1 MILRLRQRIEAL
13 FTTAGFRGPVLTLL
27 SGSGIVLV
35 LAYLAQP
42 VLTRLYPPSSFGVS
56 DYFIS
61 LLTILM
67 AFASLRYEDAIMQPE
82 TEREAAGLLGLAL
95 GLLTLTVLGTV
106 LLVPWRVPI
115 AAWLGIPDLA
125 PWLVLVPPTLLV
137 MRISKLSELWL
148 TRERRF
154 RLISAGTVTQTL
166 TLISGRIGAGLTITT
181 SPGGLIGGFA
191 LGHLASALFLGSLV
205 IRRLRRHLRSLLDP
219 ALWRQLARR
228 YRRFALFS
236 TPSSLLN
243 IVLVR
248 LPYLLL
254 PVYFDTEVL
263 GYFGR
268 AFVAVAVPLSLIG
281 GAVAQVFFVQAAEA
295 QQAGSLAS
303 LTTTVHRR
311 LVMIGLFPALLVSMA
326 GPDLFEFV
334 FGDGWR
340 PAGIYVRYVALWL
353 FLAAV
358 ASPLTRLFDVL
369 ERQRLDLGASLTMF
383 LLLTAALVLTGPSGS
398 VLLTLGVLG
407 AAGALLRIGHLAL
420 LLRLANVAPTDALHP
435 YGRYFVMSLPGLAI
449 TGVSLLLEASP
460 LVTSLA
466 AAGGGLTYAA
476 LLLWRDQLLAD
487 RTLPEPLSK
496 EKADVEGD
504 VGP

>member
-1 MILRLRQRIEAL
+1 MMTPLRQRLAAL
-13 FTTAGFRGPVLTLL
+13 FTTSGFRGPVLTLL

-56 DYFIS
+56 DYFIT
-61 LLTILM
+61 LLTVLM
-67 AFASLRYEDAIMQPE
+67 AFASWRYEDAIMQPE
-82 TEREAAGLLGLAL
+82 SEREAAGLVGLAV
-95 GLLTLTVLGTV
+95 GLLTVTVVATA
-106 LLVPWRVPI
+106 LLLPWRTPI

-137 MRISKLSELWL
+137 MRISKLAELWL
-148 TRERRF
+148 TRARRF
-154 RLISAGTVTQTL
+154 RLVSAGTVTQTL
-166 TLISGRIGAGLTITT
+166 TMISGRIGAGAALTT

-191 LGHLASALFLGSLV
+191 LGHLASALLLGTLV
-205 IRRLRRHLRSLLDP
+205 VRQMRRYLRSIFDVS
-219 ALWRQLARR
+219 LWRRLARR

-254 PVYFDTEVL
+254 PIYFTTDVL
-263 GYFGR
+263 GFFGR
-268 AFVAVAVPLSLIG
+268 AFVALAVPLSIIG

-295 QQAGSLAS
+295 QESGTLST

-311 LVMIGLFPALLVSMA
+311 LVMIGLFPALLLLLA

-334 FGDGWR
+334 FGDVWR
-340 PAGIYVRYVALWL
+340 TAGVYVRYVAPWL
-353 FLAAV
+353 FLASV

-369 ERQRLDLGASLTMF
+369 ERQRLDLGASLIMF
-383 LLLTAALVLTGPSGS
+383 VLLAAALLGTGPSGD

-407 AAGALLRIGHLAL
+407 GVGALLRVGHLVL
-420 LLRLANVAPTDALHP
+420 LLRLADVSLGDAVRPYLRYALMAAP
-435 YGRYFVMSLPGLAI
+435 GIAI
-449 TGVSLLLEASP
+449 TGIAVALNARP
-460 LVTSLA
+460 LVTTLVA
-466 AAGGGLTYAA
+466 ALGGLVYLA

-487 RTLPEPLSK
+487 RRSQEPPTT
-496 EKADVEGD
+496 EKADAQ
-504 VGP
+504 